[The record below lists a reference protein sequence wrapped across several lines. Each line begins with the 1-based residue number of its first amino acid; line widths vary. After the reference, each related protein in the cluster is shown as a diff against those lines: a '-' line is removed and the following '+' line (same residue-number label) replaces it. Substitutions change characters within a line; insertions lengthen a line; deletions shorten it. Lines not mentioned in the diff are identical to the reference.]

1 MTVPV
6 TNGRRQPAGKPRRS
20 PTDRDYRR
28 AWLSLALYPVA
39 FVIAFVVGE
48 GLATLFGYEVGD
60 GEMAPLWI
68 VLAAGIPALLVMA
81 IPPALAV
88 HFGRRAV
95 AGGREAAKVPMYVA
109 VGLLLMFV
117 GLNALSYLVGVL
129 VE

>member
-6 TNGRRQPAGKPRRS
+6 TNGRRQPAEEPRRS
-20 PTDRDYRR
+20 ATDKDYRR
-28 AWLSLALYPVA
+28 AWLSLALYPFA

-60 GEMAPLWI
+60 GEVAPLWI
-68 VLAAGIPALLVMA
+68 ALAAGLPALLVMA
-81 IPPALAV
+81 VPPALAI

-109 VGLLLMFV
+109 VGMLVMFV
-117 GLNALSYLVGVL
+117 GLNALSYVVGL
-129 VE
+129 LAE